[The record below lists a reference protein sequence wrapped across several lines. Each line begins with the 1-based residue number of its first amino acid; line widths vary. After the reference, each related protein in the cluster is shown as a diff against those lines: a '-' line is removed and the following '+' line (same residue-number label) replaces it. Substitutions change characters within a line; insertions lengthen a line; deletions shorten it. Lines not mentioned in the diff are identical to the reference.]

1 MIEAD
6 LLNYVDHK
14 AADEFENFTP
24 VCTHSFI
31 IYICTLYIYMDLLK
45 LSVFLIPS
53 LAGPVK
59 LPLEG

>member
-31 IYICTLYIYMDLLK
+31 MYMYIVHIYGSFETF
-45 LSVFLIPS
+45 SFLNS
-53 LAGPVK
+53 FSGWSSEAAT
-59 LPLEG
+59 